1 MEGKENKE
9 TEESINKDQKKN
21 THSHTDTNANP

>member
-9 TEESINKDQKKN
+9 TEESINKDQKN